1 MSYSFD
7 KSRAYDS
14 SYVKKWLQDH
24 VQGKSYVSDSW
35 IHNMISTSSVYDGFQ
50 TVEVSDD
57 TSYDS
62 RTMVFA
68 LAPRGSSKN
77 SYKAGSVIPDAICYF
92 KITGHHDSYYGDTHW
107 QDDIKI
113 VYPKM
118 ITDVEFN
125 TWKS

>member
-7 KSRAYDS
+7 KRRAYDS
-14 SYVKKWLQDH
+14 SYVKKWPQDH
-24 VQGKSYVSDSW
+24 VQGKSYFSYSW
-35 IHNMISTSSVYDGFQ
+35 IENMIATSSVYDDVQ
-50 TVEVSDD
+50 TFEVSDD

-77 SYKAGSVIPDAICYF
+77 SYKTGAIISDAICYF
-92 KITGHHDSYYGDTHW
+92 KITGYYDSYSSYTNW
-107 QDDIKI
+107 QDDIEI